1 MNLTALESPYKILG
15 VERTASES
23 EIKQAYFALVRE
35 HPPERDPEGFK
46 RIRAAYEKLR
56 AGGERAETDLFLIEE
71 TDAAMSAEN
80 LQRHGAEPPKI
91 TPELIRSDLIALE
104 AVLLMEEAIAG
115 KNGACASTASCD
127 RSISS
132 GTR

>member
-15 VERTASES
+15 VERTASQS

-56 AGGERAETDLFLIEE
+56 AGGERAETDLLLIEE
-71 TDAAMSAEN
+71 MDAATSVEN
-80 LQRHGAEPPKI
+80 FQRYGAEPPEI
-91 TPELIRSDLIALE
+91 TPDLIRSDLIALE

-115 KNGACASTASCD
+115 KVE
-127 RSISS
+127 R
-132 GTR
+132 

>member
-1 MNLTALESPYKILG
+1 MNLTALESPYKTLG

-71 TDAAMSAEN
+71 MDSAMSMEN
-80 LQRHGAEPPKI
+80 LQRYAAEPPAI
-91 TPELIRSDLIALE
+91 TPDLIRSDLIALE

-115 KNGACASTASCD
+115 KVE
-127 RSISS
+127 R
-132 GTR
+132 